1 MDENPSILNHISI
14 GVSDLKRAATFY
26 DVVLAPLGCRRIEEM
41 DVAIAWGKVF
51 PEFWIGLPLNQ
62 QAANP
67 GNGVHIALTAPSQ
80 DAVDA
85 FFAGAIANGGTSD
98 GEPGLRPYA
107 PGYYAAYVFDP
118 DGNKIE
124 AMYMPNLGAAE
135 YLEATP

>member
-26 DVVLAPLGCRRIEEM
+26 DAVLAPLGCRRIEEM

-80 DAVDA
+80 EAVDA
-85 FFAGAIANGGTSD
+85 FFAGAIANGGISD

-124 AMYMPNLGAAE
+124 AMYLPNMGAE
-135 YLEATP
+135 YLEIAP